1 MSIGGTAPAGLE
13 RRDWLA
19 LGGGLALAVAIR
31 AILLPQPG
39 LAGDVDDFLTWV
51 RAIGADGLG
60 RAYDQPVS
68 FPPVLPWLW
77 WVLGSVTP
85 GILNPTP
92 NDPVALALIKL
103 PATLADLGI
112 AAIVRYALRARPD
125 WAVAGA
131 LAVLLHPAIWY
142 VSAWWAQF
150 ESLYVLPMLAGWLLV
165 TRARPGWAAV
175 AIAIGLMTKPQAL
188 PLAIPFAAY
197 YLRCYGLGGSV
208 RAVAVSVA
216 TAALLW
222 APFVAAGGLGNYVRN
237 LADYSSLFAVLSLRA
252 WNPWWILTD
261 LAGGGW
267 LIADDVSIAGPVTL
281 RWVGFAIAGLLEL
294 AVFLW
299 VWRRPTATG
308 LAWGLAA
315 AALAAFIGLTA
326 MHERYAYPA
335 LVFLVLC
342 WPDRLAL
349 WTWAVLGSAITLNM
363 VAAVPP
369 SGGPGSLLA
378 VGGLVGIAGSLAMTG
393 ALAAVLVGLRSP
405 EPAGPAGGPELRD
418 GA

>member
-1 MSIGGTAPAGLE
+1 MPAGTLG
-13 RRDWLA
+13 RREALA
-19 LGGGLALAVAIR
+19 LGAGIALALATR

-39 LAGDVDDFLTWV
+39 LAGDVDDFLAWV

-77 WVLGSVTP
+77 WLLGSVTP
-85 GILNPTP
+85 GILNASP

-112 AAIVRYALRARPD
+112 AAIVGYALRARPG
-125 WAVAGA
+125 WAIVGA

-150 ESLYVLPMLAGWLLV
+150 ESLYVLPMLAAWLLV

-197 YLRCYGLGGSV
+197 YLRRYGLGGSV
-208 RAVAVSVA
+208 RAIAVAVA
-216 TAALLW
+216 TAAVLW
-222 APFVAAGGLGNYVRN
+222 APFVAVGGLGNYVRN

-261 LAGGGW
+261 LAGGGG
-267 LIADDVSIAGPVTL
+267 LIADDVPIVGPVTL
-281 RWVGFAIAGLLEL
+281 RWVGVAIAGLLEL

-342 WPDRLAL
+342 WPNRLAV
-349 WTWAVLGSAITLNM
+349 WTWAVLGVAFALNL

-369 SGGPGSLLA
+369 SGGPGSM
-378 VGGLVGIAGSLAMTG
+378 VPVDGVVGIAGSLAMTG
-393 ALAAVLVGLRSP
+393 GLAAAMWGLRRDAL
-405 EPAGPAGGPELRD
+405 EDDLEVGGPSLRD
-418 GA
+418 APPGA

>member
-1 MSIGGTAPAGLE
+1 VSVGGTAQGGLE

-19 LGGGLALAVAIR
+19 LGAGIALALAVR

-39 LAGDVDDFLTWV
+39 LAGDVDDFLAWV

-77 WVLGSVTP
+77 WVLGSVAP
-85 GILNPTP
+85 GILNPSP
-92 NDPVALALIKL
+92 NDPAALALVKL

-112 AAIVRYALRARPD
+112 AAIVGYALRDRPG
-125 WAVAGA
+125 WAIAGA

-165 TRARPGWAAV
+165 TRARPGWSAV

-197 YLRCYGLGGSV
+197 YLRRYGLGGSV
-208 RAVAVSVA
+208 RAIAVGVA
-216 TAALLW
+216 TAAVLW

-261 LAGGGW
+261 LVGSGG
-267 LIADDVSIAGPVTL
+267 LIADDVPIVGPVTL
-281 RWVGFAIAGLLEL
+281 RWVGGAIAALLEL
-294 AVFLW
+294 AVFAW

-335 LVFLVLC
+335 LVFLILC
-342 WPDRLAL
+342 WPNRLAL
-349 WTWAVLGSAITLNM
+349 WTWAVLGAAVALNL

-369 SGGPGSLLA
+369 TGGPGSLVA
-378 VGGLVGIAGSLAMTG
+378 VGGAVGIAGSLAMTG
-393 ALAAVLVGLRSP
+393 ALGAVLLGLRAAEPVGVEGSP
-405 EPAGPAGGPELRD
+405 EMDRAT
-418 GA
+418 